1 MDATL
6 IAGVEL
12 VLEKEAAQRAGS
24 GMLAQAVKHQANRFG
39 LSKKASEVHNVVVN
53 KSGATGP
60 PSSNSS
66 KGMEDKNDG
75 YGKKD
80 VMLEDD
86 PAKNSKANETGKPAV
101 AHAGKNVTT
110 EASGMPDLSLP
121 KTAALNFLRSNRP
134 TTRKSVSSVLRK
146 HIG

>member
-1 MDATL
+1 MDANL

-24 GMLAQAVKHQANRFG
+24 GMLAQAVQHQASRYG
-39 LSKKASEVHNVVVN
+39 LNKRANDNAVVVN
-53 KSGATGP
+53 KSNASGP

-80 VMLEDD
+80 VMLDDD

-101 AHAGKNVTT
+101 AHAGVNVTT

-121 KTAALNFLRSNRP
+121 KTAALNFLHGTKP
-134 TTRKSVSSVLRK
+134 ARKSVAGVLRR
-146 HIG
+146 HLG